1 MSMEYVSLLLPS
13 VTTYSAASD
22 IKEQCTFVHEMMNP
36 MDPSIIETMTFAPK
50 VYYYWSGSGTYEN
63 ATDSEK
69 LNKANYTSL

>member
-36 MDPSIIETMTFAPK
+36 MDPSIIETITFSPE
-50 VYYYWSGSGTYEN
+50 VYYNWNGSGAYED
-63 ATDSEK
+63 ATDAEK